1 MMRVALVYTRKF
13 SMVNPDISTIKENDL
28 EELKAFSARF
38 KVTTLDSFKQVCK
51 EQSKQYTKVLESLA
65 EAYISCKGSIQ
76 LAITLA
82 LKDQC
87 EPQEIANILG
97 VQIGITDQSDLLSD
111 KLEEIEQRANST
123 LMQVE
128 GSKSLIDLRLASL
141 EEMIAEMSTNSER
154 TRVEFMGN
162 KSISETDHND
172 VNIVPPKD
180 WNELVG
186 RFMNLEDTIRG
197 EDSGLEIRVEVLESI
212 AEEQGFSVRWEDG
225 NPDTQISMAEDTF
238 EEFEEVDM
246 NEVI

>member
-1 MMRVALVYTRKF
+1 MSNQEIANLDQEY
-13 SMVNPDISTIKENDL
+13 L

-38 KVTTLDSFKQVCK
+38 KLSTLDSFKQVCK

-65 EAYISCKGSIQ
+65 EAYIEAKGSLH

-87 EPQEIANILG
+87 NVQEISEILG
-97 VQIGITDQSDLLSD
+97 VQLGEAGSSDQLNERI
-111 KLEEIEQRANST
+111 EEIEQRANTT

-128 GSKSLIDLRLASL
+128 GSKSLIDLRLASM
-141 EEMIAEMSTNSER
+141 EEMIAEMSSNTER

-162 KSISETDHND
+162 KQPTENTNTDE
-172 VNIVPPKD
+172 VIVPPKD

-186 RFMNLEDTIRG
+186 RFMNLEDSIRG

-212 AEEQGFSVRWEDG
+212 AEEQGFSVRWEDSSSSEEDVTFEG
-225 NPDTQISMAEDTF
+225 DTF
-238 EEFEEVDM
+238 DELEEVDM
-246 NEVI
+246 SEVI

>member
-1 MMRVALVYTRKF
+1 
-13 SMVNPDISTIKENDL
+13 
-28 EELKAFSARF
+28 
-38 KVTTLDSFKQVCK
+38 
-51 EQSKQYTKVLESLA
+51 
-65 EAYISCKGSIQ
+65 
-76 LAITLA
+76 
-82 LKDQC
+82 
-87 EPQEIANILG
+87 
-97 VQIGITDQSDLLSD
+97 
-111 KLEEIEQRANST
+111 
-123 LMQVE
+123 
-128 GSKSLIDLRLASL
+128 
-141 EEMIAEMSTNSER
+141 
-154 TRVEFMGN
+154 MGN